1 MRQNTATTTLHTTLG
16 EYMAEV
22 YTQLLEIY
30 GDPDLASVA
39 AAAMV
44 NDLLASE
51 STRDDRTVAA

>member
-1 MRQNTATTTLHTTLG
+1 MNENSATTFRTTTLG

-30 GDPDLASVA
+30 GDPDLAAVA

-44 NDLLASE
+44 NDFLSGEATPE
-51 STRDDRTVAA
+51 NTTVAA